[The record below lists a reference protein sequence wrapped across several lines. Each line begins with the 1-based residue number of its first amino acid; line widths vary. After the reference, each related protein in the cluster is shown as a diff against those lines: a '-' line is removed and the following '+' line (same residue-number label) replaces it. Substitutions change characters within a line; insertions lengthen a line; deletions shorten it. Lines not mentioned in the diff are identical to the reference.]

1 MGGGEGGRGLDDDA
15 SSAVVY
21 LFSAKF
27 HHVVYGRKKT
37 YKKIYI
43 SLWDDHFRQLFL
55 SLKNEINSLFKLFNL
70 FFDNYNYRVV

>member
-1 MGGGEGGRGLDDDA
+1 MPKNINKKTISEVFDISD
-15 SSAVVY
+15 VTIT
-21 LFSAKF
+21 
-27 HHVVYGRKKT
+27 KT